1 MNFIF
6 LNKKNKNIIFAVIGL
21 SLLISSCDITNNSHT
36 GTRHELVLNSPLVN
50 RGNTPADH
58 VIEISTPSYK
68 DIRALYE
75 SADTDI
81 DHVLAAKHTPPA
93 FLPKQV
99 PGDFAEIK
107 ETEERKKTFL
117 SFVLLP
123 IQAVNATLLE
133 ERRHLIA
140 LQAKTKGTTP
150 YPQDVQDKLDALA
163 QRYGGEATFKNL
175 LMRIDEIPAS
185 LALAQAALESGWGT
199 SRFAAQ
205 GNALFGEHTTS
216 LEHGLQPEGLE
227 PEHSVKVEAF
237 DTVYDSVASYML
249 NLNTHA
255 AYQGFRAMRAK
266 MRKNNQPLNGRKLAQ
281 GLLSYSE
288 RQHAYIEELHLVI
301 DHNKLTRLDQPLVI
315 QNAKLKN

>member
-1 MNFIF
+1 MTYTF

-21 SLLISSCDITNNSHT
+21 SLLISSCDIANNSHT
-36 GTRHELVLNSPLVN
+36 GTQHQLVLNSPLVN
-50 RGNTPADH
+50 RGNTPANH
-58 VIEISTPSYK
+58 VIQITTPSYK
-68 DIRALYE
+68 DIQNLYKN
-75 SADTDI
+75 ADTDI
-81 DHVLAAKHTPPA
+81 DHVLAAQHSPPA

-107 ETEERKKTFL
+107 DVEERKKTFL
-117 SFVLLP
+117 GFVLLP

-133 ERRHLIA
+133 ERHQLLA
-140 LQAKTKGTTP
+140 LQAKVKGTAT
-150 YPQDVQDKLDALA
+150 YPQDVQDKLEALA
-163 QRYGGEATFKNL
+163 QRYGGEATFENL
-175 LMRIDEIPAS
+175 LVRIDQIPTS

-205 GNALFGEHTTS
+205 GNALCGEHTTS
-216 LEHGLQPEGLE
+216 LEHGLQPQGLE
-227 PEHSVKVEAF
+227 PGHAVKVEAF

-255 AYQGFRAMRAK
+255 AYQDFRNMRAK
-266 MRKNNQPLNGRKLAQ
+266 MRQNNQPLNGRKLAQ

-301 DHNKLTRLDQPLVI
+301 DHNKLTRLDKPFVI
-315 QNAKLKN
+315 QNAKLDH